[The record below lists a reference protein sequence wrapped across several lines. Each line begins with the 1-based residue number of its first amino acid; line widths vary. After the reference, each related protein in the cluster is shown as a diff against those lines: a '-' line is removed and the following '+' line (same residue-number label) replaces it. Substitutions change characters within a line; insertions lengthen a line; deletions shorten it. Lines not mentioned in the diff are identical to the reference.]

1 MFNKNY
7 INTVNIFF
15 NKKLIFFLNIMNF
28 NSINSSNKVSNNISN
43 KNQMAN
49 FKVTFN
55 KILLTYNDKNIKKIL
70 EINKLVSNSE
80 KENSLKLEFD
90 FNGKKTDLWNLFF
103 FNVRYMRFSILDVL
117 NKKPELKKH
126 FNSLD
131 VLEIFALLINLIFFN
146 DYFKDILTEEE
157 QKFTNE
163 NSLLLLS
170 GFFERNIGK
179 KEEEEIINKI
189 KKIIRTILNNMC
201 SKSNIQININ
211 GKNISIDT
219 IKKLLQDEDMIKILS
234 FNYLIFLDT
243 LRLFYSTQILSINDE
258 SLTAFLN
265 NSKKNAFKNKSTTDK
280 SNKNT
285 DKSNK
290 DEKKDPLE
298 LVDIDEEDL
307 S

>member
-7 INTVNIFF
+7 INTVNIFS
-15 NKKLIFFLNIMNF
+15 NKKLFFFLNIMNF
-28 NSINSSNKVSNNISN
+28 NSINSSNKVSNNISH
-43 KNQMAN
+43 QMAN
-49 FKVTFN
+49 FKVSFN
-55 KILLTYNDKNIKKIL
+55 KISLTYDNKNIKKTF
-70 EINKLVSNSE
+70 EINKLVSNLTSE
-80 KENSLKLEFD
+80 KENNLNLEFD
-90 FNGKKTDLWNLFF
+90 FNGRKTDLWNLFF

-131 VLEIFALLINLIFFN
+131 VLEIFGLLINLIFFN

-157 QKFTNE
+157 QKLTNK

-170 GFFERNIGK
+170 EFFERKIGK

-189 KKIIRTILNNMC
+189 KKIMRTILNNMS

-219 IKKLLQDEDMIKILS
+219 IKKLLQDEDMIKILA

-258 SLTAFLN
+258 SLTTFLN
-265 NSKKNAFKNKSTTDK
+265 SSKKNAFKKKSITE
-280 SNKNT
+280 SNKNS

-290 DEKKDPLE
+290 DEEKDPL
-298 LVDIDEEDL
+298 LVDIDEDDL